1 MVLLPTLWFQYA
13 TSMPLTMGEVAV
25 ARLTERAHCTSEQS
39 YIIVSIIVPQTAQNV
54 NIYNIFNLLL
64 LFEVYKWQKLC
75 YNR

>member
-1 MVLLPTLWFQYA
+1 MSILRFQYA
-13 TSMPLTMGEVAV
+13 TFKASHYGRGGSRKTDGEG
-25 ARLTERAHCTSEQS
+25 ARTRKQR